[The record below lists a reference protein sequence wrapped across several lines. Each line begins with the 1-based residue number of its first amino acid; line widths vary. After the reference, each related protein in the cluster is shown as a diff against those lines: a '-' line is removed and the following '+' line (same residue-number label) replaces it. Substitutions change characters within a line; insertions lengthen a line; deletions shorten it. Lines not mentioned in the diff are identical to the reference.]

1 MKYSIRGGWAESTH
15 KTPPA
20 RLGRP
25 QRWARM
31 SPGRPRAPAAGHPR
45 LAGLFF
51 FLLTLTFLTHVLEW
65 LRESSCTHPP
75 DIRNSLHVL
84 YDDLV

>member
-20 RLGRP
+20 RLGHP

-31 SPGRPRAPAAGHPR
+31 SLGY
-45 LAGLFF
+45 
-51 FLLTLTFLTHVLEW
+51 
-65 LRESSCTHPP
+65 HPP
-75 DIRNSLHVL
+75 LAARFCAIGNKLPASSVFLFTGKSSVDVPTAK
-84 YDDLV
+84 

>member
-31 SPGRPRAPAAGHPR
+31 SAGLRPSLAGVFLFVGSQNSR
-45 LAGLFF
+45 LAVT
-51 FLLTLTFLTHVLEW
+51 LLLMRRPTQ
-65 LRESSCTHPP
+65 
-75 DIRNSLHVL
+75 
-84 YDDLV
+84 